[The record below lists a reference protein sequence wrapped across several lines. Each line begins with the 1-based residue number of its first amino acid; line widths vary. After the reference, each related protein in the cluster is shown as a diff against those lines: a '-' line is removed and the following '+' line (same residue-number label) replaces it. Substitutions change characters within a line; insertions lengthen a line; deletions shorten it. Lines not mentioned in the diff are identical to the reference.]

1 MGLVEHHAGFLA
13 ALREAGLPVSIA
25 EGLDAVAAVRAVTL
39 ADRDLVREAYAATVV
54 KRPVHRPVFDTIF
67 DLYYPAVVGQTA
79 AVRRSDGSDALPE
92 DVRPAPA
99 PWEVGDPVRMRLR
112 DELRQYLLSGDE
124 QLGLGIARDA
134 VSGLGAQPGTSTGQ
148 PSWSPLTVMSRLSPE
163 TLLAGLLAQLLAGR
177 EGDEF
182 AERLERARIDRRIRR
197 FRELVDAEARRR
209 YAEQRGAED
218 VARAARPSI
227 DKIPFGSATAA
238 ELAELR
244 REVAPLARRLAAR
257 LAVKQRAGR
266 RGQLDFRRTI
276 RGSLSTGGV
285 PMITVHRPRRPAKTD
300 LVILCDVSESVL
312 ASARFTLMLVHA
324 LREQFS
330 RLRTFAFVD
339 EIDEVTRFFAPGT
352 DVTGAVAR
360 LTAEADVTWLLGR
373 TDYGRALERFE
384 QKYADAV
391 GHRTSLLILGDA
403 RSNYGD
409 IALPVLQRIVE
420 RAHAAHWLNPERRAA
435 WDTGDSAASRFDAV
449 VPMVECRN
457 LAQLAEFVKDLPL

>member
-1 MGLVEHHAGFLA
+1 MGLVEHHTAFLA
-13 ALREAGLPVSIA
+13 ALREAGLAVSVS

-39 ADRDLVREAYAATVV
+39 ADRDVVREAYAATVV

-67 DLYYPAVVGQTA
+67 DLYYPAVVGETA
-79 AVRRSDGSDALPE
+79 AVRRSDGSSAAPE
-92 DVRPAPA
+92 NVRPAPA
-99 PWEVGDPVRMRLR
+99 PWEVDDPVRMRLR
-112 DELRQYLLSGDE
+112 DELRQFLLTGDE
-124 QLGLGIARDA
+124 QLGLGVARDA
-134 VSGLGAQPGTSTGQ
+134 VSGLGAQPGTSAGQ
-148 PSWSPLTVMSRLSPE
+148 PSWSPLTVMTRLSPE
-163 TLLAGLLAQLLAGR
+163 TLLAGLLAQLLDGR
-177 EGDEF
+177 PDDEF

-197 FRELVDAEARRR
+197 FRELVEAEARRR
-209 YAEQRGAED
+209 YAEQRGVDE

-227 DKIPFGSATAA
+227 DKVPFGNATAS

-285 PMITVHRPRRPAKTD
+285 PLTTVHRPRRPAKTD
-300 LVILCDVSESVL
+300 LVILADVSESVL

-330 RLRTFAFVD
+330 RVRTFAFVD
-339 EIDEVTRFFAPGT
+339 EIDEVTRYFAPGT
-352 DVTGAVAR
+352 DVTDAVAR
-360 LTAEADVTWLLGR
+360 LTQQAQVTWLLGR
-373 TDYGRALERFE
+373 TDYGRAFERFE
-384 QKYADAV
+384 EKYADAV

-409 IALPVLQRIVE
+409 IALPALQRLVE

-457 LAQLAEFVKDLPL
+457 LAQLADFVKDLPL